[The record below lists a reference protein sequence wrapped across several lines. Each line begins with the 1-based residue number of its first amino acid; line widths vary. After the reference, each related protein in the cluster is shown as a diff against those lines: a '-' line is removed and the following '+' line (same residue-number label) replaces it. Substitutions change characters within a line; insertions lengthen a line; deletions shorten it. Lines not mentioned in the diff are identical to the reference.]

1 MIGAR
6 LAGIAITATRVLRS
20 AGLSV
25 GPYGRAPSELFIR
38 AITCVN
44 IHIFLA
50 RNPMNVVRGHV
61 TQLAA
66 LVLAER
72 NNR

>member
-25 GPYGRAPSELFIR
+25 GRSPSELFIR

-50 RNPMNVVRGHV
+50 RNQMKVVRGHV
-61 TQLAA
+61 TPLAA
-66 LVLAER
+66 LVLADR
-72 NNR
+72 NSR